1 MKSILCFELKRC
13 FGSKRLYLSLL
24 TGIVISLLHI
34 IFGVLPL
41 TQWLSS
47 WQGDF
52 FLTPHSAY
60 GHWIGMDSST
70 VWPTLLYMLLPFLCA
85 FPFSDTVSWDFNTG
99 YVMQIFVRRKKSTYL
114 FAKALTIFIAS
125 AFLTATILFFDF
137 AGTALYLPLVRPEAL
152 TNLYGISNR
161 SLMAHLF
168 YHMRVIC
175 GLVLPTMGTVSIDGE
190 IIGKGISFPRSIG
203 LLLENPIFID
213 EFTGAKNLSLLCDI
227 KRLVSQAQIGDTLR
241 RVGLNPSDKRPF
253 RKYSLGMKQRLGIA
267 AAIVESPDLILL
279 DEPFNA
285 LDESGIKEIRD
296 LLRELRQKGKLI
308 VLTCH
313 DRQQMESLAD
323 EIIAMREGRI
333 VNVDKNCH
341 EEV

>member
-1 MKSILCFELKRC
+1 MKVEINHLTKVIQGNVVLDDINACF
-13 FGSKRLYLSLL
+13 S
-24 TGIVISLLHI
+24 
-34 IFGVLPL
+34 
-41 TQWLSS
+41 
-47 WQGDF
+47 
-52 FLTPHSAY
+52 
-60 GHWIGMDSST
+60 
-70 VWPTLLYMLLPFLCA
+70 CA
-85 FPFSDTVSWDFNTG
+85 SGENG
-99 YVMQIFVRRKKSTYL
+99 GRI
-114 FAKALTIFIAS
+114 
-125 AFLTATILFFDF
+125 
-137 AGTALYLPLVRPEAL
+137 
-152 TNLYGISNR
+152 YGIQGINGSGKTM
-161 SLMAHLF
+161 L
-168 YHMRVIC
+168 MRVIC

-253 RKYSLGMKQRLGIA
+253 RKYSLGMKQRLGI
-267 AAIVESPDLILL
+267 
-279 DEPFNA
+279 EPFNA

>member
-1 MKSILCFELKRC
+1 MERGIHNRFLAIKGNVVLDDINACF
-13 FGSKRLYLSLL
+13 S
-24 TGIVISLLHI
+24 
-34 IFGVLPL
+34 
-41 TQWLSS
+41 
-47 WQGDF
+47 
-52 FLTPHSAY
+52 
-60 GHWIGMDSST
+60 
-70 VWPTLLYMLLPFLCA
+70 CA
-85 FPFSDTVSWDFNTG
+85 SGENG
-99 YVMQIFVRRKKSTYL
+99 GRI
-114 FAKALTIFIAS
+114 
-125 AFLTATILFFDF
+125 
-137 AGTALYLPLVRPEAL
+137 
-152 TNLYGISNR
+152 YGIQGINGSGKTM
-161 SLMAHLF
+161 L
-168 YHMRVIC
+168 MRVIC

>member
-1 MKSILCFELKRC
+1 MKVEINHLTKVIQGNVVLDDINACF
-13 FGSKRLYLSLL
+13 S
-24 TGIVISLLHI
+24 
-34 IFGVLPL
+34 
-41 TQWLSS
+41 
-47 WQGDF
+47 
-52 FLTPHSAY
+52 
-60 GHWIGMDSST
+60 
-70 VWPTLLYMLLPFLCA
+70 CA
-85 FPFSDTVSWDFNTG
+85 SGENG
-99 YVMQIFVRRKKSTYL
+99 GRI
-114 FAKALTIFIAS
+114 
-125 AFLTATILFFDF
+125 
-137 AGTALYLPLVRPEAL
+137 
-152 TNLYGISNR
+152 YGIQGINGSGKTM
-161 SLMAHLF
+161 L
-168 YHMRVIC
+168 MRVIC

-213 EFTGAKNLSLLCDI
+213 
-227 KRLVSQAQIGDTLR
+227 
-241 RVGLNPSDKRPF
+241 DKRPF